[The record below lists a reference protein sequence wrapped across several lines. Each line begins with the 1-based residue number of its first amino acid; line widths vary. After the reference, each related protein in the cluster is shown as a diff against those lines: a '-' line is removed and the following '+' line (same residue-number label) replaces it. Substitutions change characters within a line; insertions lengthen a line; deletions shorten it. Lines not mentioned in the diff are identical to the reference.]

1 MPALASVDY
10 QIAIIG
16 SGAAGLMAAIHA
28 STQPGV
34 ALITDGPVGQS
45 NSIMAQGGLQLPLPT
60 AESRASFL
68 DDILRSAREPLDT
81 TLVHNFVTNV
91 ERTVEELAD
100 WGLELDRDASG
111 AFVRQ
116 LAGGLS
122 EPRIVSAR
130 DQIGPSIVRVL
141 RDRLKQCRIEIR
153 DRTQVVDLQPHDGAF
168 TLSVT
173 DRGGERASI
182 TARTVV
188 CCSGGITYRRAQQ
201 TASATTN
208 PANANHVLFDRLVA
222 LGLPLIH
229 PDYFQYQPFGLVV
242 THNDDPG
249 RAVPESITN
258 TGVRLLDRNGA
269 DIGSIRQDR
278 LSLTQLMFQLADEG
292 RAQRLDDGQPGF
304 WLTLSEAD
312 PQVIAT
318 RFPKLHLFLER
329 HRLFG
334 QNVLVYPFLHYYLGG
349 LKMNARCETSIP
361 GLFIAGEMA
370 GGIHG
375 RNRLMGNGITDS
387 LVHGGV
393 AGRAAAASV
402 AG

>member
-1 MPALASVDY
+1 MARVDY
-10 QIAIIG
+10 QIAVIG

-28 STQPGV
+28 STRPGV
-34 ALITDGPVGQS
+34 VLITDGPVGQS

-60 AESRASFL
+60 AASRASFL
-68 DDILRSAREPLDT
+68 DDIVRSAREPLDT
-81 TLVHNFVTNV
+81 TLVRNFVDNV

-122 EPRIVSAR
+122 EPRIVSVR
-130 DQIGPSIVRVL
+130 DQIGPAIVRVL
-141 RDRLKQCRIEIR
+141 RDRLKQCPIEIR
-153 DRTQVVDLQPHDGAF
+153 DRTQVVDLHPRDGSIAL
-168 TLSVT
+168 TVRQ
-173 DRGGERASI
+173 RGGEPVTLS
-182 TARTVV
+182 ARVV
-188 CCSGGITYRRAQQ
+188 ICCSGGITYRHARHSA
-201 TASATTN
+201 TATTN
-208 PANANHVLFDRLVA
+208 PSNDNHVLFDRLVS
-222 LGLPLIH
+222 LGLPLVH
-229 PDYFQYQPFGLVV
+229 GDYFQYQPFGIVV
-242 THNDDPG
+242 THGDDPG

-258 TGVRLLDRNGA
+258 TGVRLLDRAGA

-278 LSLTQLMFQLADEG
+278 LSLTQLMFKLAEDG
-292 RAQRLDDGQPGF
+292 RAERVDGQPGF

-312 PQVIAT
+312 PDMIAA
-318 RFPKLHLFLER
+318 RFPKVHLFLER
-329 HRLFG
+329 HQLFG

-361 GLFIAGEMA
+361 GLYVAGEMA

-387 LVHGGV
+387 LVHGGI
-393 AGRAAAASV
+393 AGRAAAAAV
-402 AG
+402 AD